1 MMLLLRELMVVV
13 YVRVPSTLNATLC
26 LRSFV
31 GAPLHMH
38 KKKTGCSNKD
48 NNNKE
53 QTEKKKS
60 KRKNMSE

>member
-38 KKKTGCSNKD
+38 KKKRVAVITIIIIKNKL
-48 NNNKE
+48 
-53 QTEKKKS
+53 KKK
-60 KRKNMSE
+60 RVREET

>member
-13 YVRVPSTLNATLC
+13 YVRVHSTLNATLC

-38 KKKTGCSNKD
+38 KKKKTGCSNNN

-53 QTEKKKS
+53 QTEKKK
-60 KRKNMSE
+60 E